1 MDAGMSEEQPKA
13 ESDYIGQLVRACTLS
28 IVNGFPKVTITTDGK
43 LPRSFPRC
51 ELLSVNPQGA
61 HNYSADPVKVLGWIH
76 TQTMR
81 GAPCS

>member
-1 MDAGMSEEQPKA
+1 MSEDQTKPVG
-13 ESDYIGQLVRACTLS
+13 SYIEQLVNVCTLS
-28 IVNGFPKVTITTDGK
+28 IMNGFPRVTITTEGK

-76 TQTMR
+76 KQTMR
-81 GAPCS
+81 RAQG